1 LHVLSSAPHL
11 GLLHLLADDVE
22 APLAQPLLVLR
33 QISSSRLQLD
43 TTRSQASLQ
52 QASQQAGRQA
62 GREASNGTH

>member
-43 TTRSQASLQ
+43 TTQASLQ